1 MQTGSLACLE
11 GVAPQAL
18 SFGAVQRATMARGAE
33 ARAAMV
39 AAADLRLAEAGVP
52 RTDQDMQISHE
63 AIYRS
68 LFIQTRGVLKKELSA
83 QLRTA
88 RRMRHPKSHN
98 AKSGQGHIL
107 DMVSIRERPAEIED
121 RAVPGHWEGD
131 LLTGANDTH
140 IATLVERNTRFTML
154 IKIPRKDTTTVVAAL
169 AKHISK
175 LPEEF
180 RRSLTWDQG
189 KEMPCPQA
197 LHRCHQRPGLL
208 L

>member
-1 MQTGSLACLE
+1 MVTSRIWFTA
-11 GVAPQAL
+11 APQAL
-18 SFGAVQRATMARGAE
+18 SFCAVQRATMARGAE

-52 RTDQDMQISHE
+52 NPPRHADIS
-63 AIYRS
+63 RS
-68 LFIQTRGVLKKELSA
+68 DLSHPLHPDPRRAEKELSA

-131 LLTGANDTH
+131 LLTGATGTH
-140 IATLVERNTRFTML
+140 IAPLVEAN
-154 IKIPRKDTTTVVAAL
+154 
-169 AKHISK
+169 
-175 LPEEF
+175 
-180 RRSLTWDQG
+180 
-189 KEMPCPQA
+189 
-197 LHRCHQRPGLL
+197 
-208 L
+208 